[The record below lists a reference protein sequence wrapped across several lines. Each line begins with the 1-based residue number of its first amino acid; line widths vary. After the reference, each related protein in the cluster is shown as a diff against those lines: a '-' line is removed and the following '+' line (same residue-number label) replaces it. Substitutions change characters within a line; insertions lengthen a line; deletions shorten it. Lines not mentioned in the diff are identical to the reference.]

1 MYPQSARTNSATDA
15 FWPLYRLEVEP
26 PSPMSSLTLRL
37 GNRVFEFVPAPIKFS
52 DIRISDVFGRKNNK
66 TLGQTLQHRRYVHL
80 ADRAGRDYPTA
91 LTKPL
96 GDFLL
101 DLKRSGD
108 PFYRE
113 FLNPYGDESFCQFR
127 LGDGSFSRLKGLY
140 CFTVAAILKYIGKST
155 DTFKKRITQGYGC
168 IHPKNCYLD
177 GQATNCHLNA
187 LIANCIQDL
196 GLFVHPMTDDEEI
209 GAAEATLIANYRPD
223 WNIQLK

>member
-1 MYPQSARTNSATDA
+1 MYRQSARTNSGPDA
-15 FWPLYRLEVEP
+15 FWPAYRLEGEP
-26 PSPMSSLTLRL
+26 SFHMSSLTLRL
-37 GNRVFEFVPAPIKFS
+37 GNRVFEFVPAPINFGGL
-52 DIRISDVFGRKNNK
+52 RISDVFGRKNNK
-66 TLGQTLQHRRYVHL
+66 TLGQTLQHCRYVHL
-80 ADRAGRDYPTA
+80 ADRVGRDYPTA
-91 LTKPL
+91 LAKPL

-113 FLNPYGDESFCQFR
+113 FLNSYGDESFCQFR
-127 LGDGSFSRLKGLY
+127 LGDVSFSRLKGLY
-140 CFTVAAILKYIGKST
+140 CFTVTAILKYIGKST

-196 GLFVHPMTDDEEI
+196 GLFVHPITDDEEI
-209 GAAEATLIANYRPD
+209 VQSEAALIASYRPE